1 MGATNFQK
9 VVIVFSIFIYGSQL
23 FTSEVLTI
31 EKKVNPFSNQKQK
44 KTQFA
49 IPGDLIEINED
60 IDDAANRVLFSLT
73 KLKNLYLKQFKT
85 FGNPSRVQQKKDKE
99 WLENFRANPNE
110 RVITIGYV
118 SIVRMEEYNP
128 EASYFA
134 HNVCWTNIEN
144 IPEMA
149 FDHNIIINDANFDFY
164 FVKNKIN
171 YEVTSELLP
180 RKFTLS
186 QLQELYEI
194 ILDVK
199 LDKRNFRKQIISK
212 GILKKTNEKQK
223 GVSHKPAELYKFNQ
237 Q

>member
-1 MGATNFQK
+1 MSKIN
-9 VVIVFSIFIYGSQL
+9 VSVDCVIFGFDDAEKKL
-23 FTSEVLTI
+23 KVLTI
-31 EKKVNPFSNQKQK
+31 EKKVNPFSKREHK

-49 IPGDLIEINED
+49 IPGDLIELEED
-60 IDDAANRVLFSLT
+60 INDAANRILFSLT
-73 KLKNLYLKQFKT
+73 KLDNLYLKQFKT
-85 FGNPSRVQQKKDKE
+85 FGNPRRVQEEKDKE
-99 WLENFRANPNE
+99 WLENFRSEPNE
-110 RVITIGYV
+110 RVITIGFV
-118 SIVRMEEYNP
+118 SIVRMEDYNP

-134 HNVCWTNIEN
+134 HDICWTDIEN

-149 FDHNIIINDANFDFY
+149 FDHNLIVNDAIQFL
-164 FVKNKIN
+164 KTEIN
-171 YEVTSELLP
+171 HEVTSELLP

-194 ILDVK
+194 ILNEK

-212 GILKKTNEKQK
+212 GILEKTNEKQK